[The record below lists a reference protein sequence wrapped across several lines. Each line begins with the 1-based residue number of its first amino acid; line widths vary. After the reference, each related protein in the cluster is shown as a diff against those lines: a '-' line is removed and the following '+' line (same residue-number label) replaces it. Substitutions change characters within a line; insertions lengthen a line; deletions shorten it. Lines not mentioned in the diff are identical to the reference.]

1 MLECP
6 QRQTE
11 GGAAVIMSAM
21 RRMWRPSARLALG
34 TCAAFVAMSC
44 CMAAPASAGWPER
57 PVKLIVAV
65 AAGGPTDDLARTLA
79 NGLSEALGGSFVVE
93 NRGGGGGRI
102 GIGAVA
108 RADPDGY
115 TLLVAASSL
124 TISAAMSAST
134 PYDAEKDFAPIALIA
149 TTPSAFSVTPALGVN
164 DLNALIELSKRGDG
178 LNYATPGTGTVGHL
192 AAELFKIRSGIVM
205 SHVAHTG
212 AGPSLQSL
220 LSGAVQVLATPVPSV
235 QTQVEAGA
243 VKALAVTSEKR
254 WLKLPDVPTMVELG
268 YADFVADTFFGLLAP
283 AATPREVLTRLT
295 AATLELLRKPDITV
309 RLEKLGYDI
318 AARGPADLSLRIRH
332 ELAQW
337 RDVARQAGLVMK

>member
-1 MLECP
+1 MSIPKEYRSPVPAAL
-6 QRQTE
+6 RSVAATAV
-11 GGAAVIMSAM
+11 GLIAGALVSTS
-21 RRMWRPSARLALG
+21 P
-34 TCAAFVAMSC
+34 THAA
-44 CMAAPASAGWPER
+44 WPER

-79 NGLSEALGGSFVVE
+79 NGLSESLGGSFVVE

-124 TISAAMSAST
+124 TISVAMSSAT

-149 TTPSAFSVTPALGVN
+149 TTPSAFSVTAKLGVN
-164 DLNALIELSKRGDG
+164 DLKGLVELSKRGDG

-192 AAELFKIRSGIVM
+192 AAELFKIRSGIRM
-205 SHVAHTG
+205 AHVAHTG

-243 VKALAVTSEKR
+243 VRALAVTSEKR
-254 WLKLPDVPTMVELG
+254 WSKLPDVPTMVEQG
-268 YADFVADTFFGLLAP
+268 YEGFVADTFFGLLAP
-283 AATPREVLTRLT
+283 AATPGEVLSTLT
-295 AATLELLRKPDITV
+295 KATLDVLRKPDTV
-309 RLEKLGYDI
+309 ARLEKLGYDI
-318 AARGPADLSLRIRH
+318 AAKGPADLSKRIAH
-332 ELAQW
+332 ELTQW
-337 RDVARQAGLVMK
+337 RDVAKQAGLVMK

>member
-1 MLECP
+1 MTAK
-6 QRQTE
+6 RK
-11 GGAAVIMSAM
+11 I
-21 RRMWRPSARLALG
+21 RRKIARLALSVCTPLVASFG
-34 TCAAFVAMSC
+34 CLAEAAF
-44 CMAAPASAGWPER
+44 AAWPER

-79 NGLSEALGGSFVVE
+79 NGLAEALGGSFVVE

-124 TISAAMSAST
+124 TISVAMSAST
-134 PYDAEKDFAPIALIA
+134 HYDAEKDFAPIALIA

-164 DLNALIELSKRGDG
+164 DLKALIELSKRGDG

-235 QTQVEAGA
+235 QTQIEAGA

-254 WLKLPDVPTMVELG
+254 WSRLPDVPTMVELG

-283 AATPREVLTRLT
+283 AATPTDVLQKLT
-295 AATLELLRKPDITV
+295 SATLAVLGKPDTAT

-337 RDVARQAGLVMK
+337 RDVARQAGLVVK